1 MKKIIKSLIA
11 GIFLFLL
18 TQTAFAYSGDL
29 SINEKNIK
37 FSSYNF
43 MEGRGVRIYATV
55 SNLSNK
61 DLLGVVRFFDND
73 NQINGDQAI
82 SLFVGKTDDV
92 FIDFVPSYG
101 SHKIA
106 VKIYPWEPEIDDPNN
121 NWVVTE
127 IFAVQD
133 TDWDGI
139 PNETDEDDDG
149 DSVND
154 TEDAFPLNPK
164 EQYDTD
170 GDGIGDNADK
180 DDDNDGVPDEFDDL
194 PLDPNET
201 IDTDKDGIGNIAD
214 TDDDNDGLTD
224 SEEENLKTDPTNPDT
239 DMDGAIDEKDPF
251 PLDEK
256 EWLDTDKDKIG
267 NNKDTDDDND
277 GIPDEGDEYPLNKG
291 PVVKLTQDDLTTG
304 VMEKLT
310 LDASPSYDEDG
321 KIVSYIWEIDGE
333 IFEGNSIN
341 QTFTKLGK
349 HNIKLTIKDNSG
361 EKRTI
366 QLQANIVNTRLYKQI
381 GASLFAIFLALI
393 IFLKYIAKAKNSEES
408 EKSNK

>member
-1 MKKIIKSLIA
+1 MKKILKSFIA
-11 GIFLFLL
+11 GIFLLLL

-29 SINEKNIK
+29 SISEQNIK

-55 SNLSNK
+55 SNLSDK
-61 DLLGVVRFFDND
+61 DLLGVVRFFDTN

-82 SLFVGKTDDV
+82 SLFAGKTDDV

-101 SHKIA
+101 NHKIA
-106 VKIYPWEPEIDDPNN
+106 VKIYPWEPELDDPNN
-121 NWVVTE
+121 NWVITE

-149 DSVND
+149 DGVND
-154 TEDAFPLNPK
+154 TEDSFPLNPK

-201 IDTDKDGIGNIAD
+201 IDTDKDGIGNITD

-224 SEEENLKTDPTNPDT
+224 SEEENLKTDPTSPDT
-239 DMDGAIDEKDPF
+239 DNDGTNDEKDPF

-277 GIPDEGDEYPLNKG
+277 GISDEEDEYPLNKG

-333 IFEGNSIN
+333 TFEGNSIN

-366 QLQANIVNTRLYKQI
+366 QLQANIVNTRLYKEI

-393 IFLKYIAKAKNSEES
+393 IFFKYIAKAKNPEES